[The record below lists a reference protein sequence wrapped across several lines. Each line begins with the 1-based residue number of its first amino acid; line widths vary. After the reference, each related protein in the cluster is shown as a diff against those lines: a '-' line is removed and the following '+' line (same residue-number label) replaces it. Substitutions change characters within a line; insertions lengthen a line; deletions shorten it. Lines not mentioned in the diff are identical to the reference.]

1 MTKLKPKKLKK
12 TNLIQKNTQPYTL
25 NSKDVYGM
33 ISGPTWSQI
42 YVNVLRG
49 KLNSVH
55 FVGGISRQIILH
67 NTLTSF
73 LPVQYDRT
81 AVLPGTSQF
90 YDRFRND
97 LSNLNNTSLCN
108 YRVKKIY
115 LFILQQLTWKLLSRH
130 TCTCRILSESVEFY
144 RCDKIFRL

>member
-67 NTLTSF
+67 NTLTSN
-73 LPVQYDRT
+73 
-81 AVLPGTSQF
+81 AVWSHSGIAGHVTVL
-90 YDRFRND
+90 
-97 LSNLNNTSLCN
+97 
-108 YRVKKIY
+108 
-115 LFILQQLTWKLLSRH
+115 
-130 TCTCRILSESVEFY
+130 
-144 RCDKIFRL
+144 RL